1 MELVDV
7 AAPNA
12 DIQLDCRWDSTA
24 VFIDQSATKAN
35 SVAENIEDIHN
46 NDAATTS
53 TTRTMDENLFVGK
66 IRSSRNTRQ
75 AALIDEEKNLRILK
89 IKEAIEQQRQLHKI
103 KMQAAKAELFSSL
116 AAAKK
121 AAKE

>member
-1 MELVDV
+1 
-7 AAPNA
+7 
-12 DIQLDCRWDSTA
+12 
-24 VFIDQSATKAN
+24 
-35 SVAENIEDIHN
+35 
-46 NDAATTS
+46 
-53 TTRTMDENLFVGK
+53 MDENLFVGK

-75 AALIDEEKNLRILK
+75 TALIDEEKNLRILK

-121 AAKE
+121 AAKELSSQEVEDINKLVDL

>member
-1 MELVDV
+1 MMLPLHLSQEQWMK
-7 AAPNA
+7 
-12 DIQLDCRWDSTA
+12 IC
-24 VFIDQSATKAN
+24 F
-35 SVAENIEDIHN
+35 
-46 NDAATTS
+46 
-53 TTRTMDENLFVGK
+53 FGK

-75 AALIDEEKNLRILK
+75 TALIDEEKNLCILK

-121 AAKE
+121 AAKELSSEEVEDINKLVDL